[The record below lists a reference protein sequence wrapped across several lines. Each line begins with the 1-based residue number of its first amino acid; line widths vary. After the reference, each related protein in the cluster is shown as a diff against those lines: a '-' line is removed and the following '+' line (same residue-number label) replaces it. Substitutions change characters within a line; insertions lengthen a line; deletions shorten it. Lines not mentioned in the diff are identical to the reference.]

1 MKPSDLTA
9 LSGAGTTTSDLVIV
23 TDVDASEDKKQ
34 TIAEHKVALGIDTAA
49 TPTFAGLTSTGPIRS
64 SHATNG
70 IGYATGAGGS
80 VIQGT
85 SKATGVTLSK
95 ATGTITLHN
104 AALAADAIVS
114 FTLTNTAIA
123 ANDLLVI
130 NHISGGTT
138 GAYTFNAACGAGSA
152 VISVAN
158 RSAGSLSESPVLQFA
173 LIKGVAA

>member
-1 MKPSDLTA
+1 MKPSELTA
-9 LSGAGTTTSDLVIV
+9 LTGASAATGDLVVV
-23 TDVDASEDKKQ
+23 TDVSASEDKKM
-34 TIAEHKVALGIDTAA
+34 TLAELLIALGIDATSALDIASVAA
-49 TPTFAGLTSTGPIRS
+49 TGAIRS
-64 SHATNG
+64 SGPTSG

-95 ATGTITLHN
+95 VTGTITLHN

-123 ANDLLVI
+123 ANDMLLI
-130 NHISGGTT
+130 NHLSGGTI
-138 GAYTFNAACGAGSA
+138 GAYVFNAACAAGSA
-152 VISVAN
+152 TITVAN

-173 LIKGVAA
+173 LIKGVVA